1 MALDT
6 CTRSG
11 TTTHSR
17 GVPRDPVPG
26 TNHPLGSSQESEDIF
41 TDVGKQPAAGQPP
54 QAETVNEEE
63 DDQDL
68 TGRDKALSDG
78 EGEEGS
84 LYGGRSEFGSPT
96 LADLIDLGHSQ
107 CRAPT
112 QVTTSDGAK
121 VLCVCG
127 RSVEDCKRHARHRIS
142 GRYRHSVG
150 FYVRMT
156 DVGRGFQGHGLIG
169 TFYTQEQVKE
179 LRRQDL
185 EEMENLTTGMTDG
198 NLDDE
203 DGSVAPPSRVSFGPN
218 LGSTTTRDSKK
229 TPTANQLRD
238 ELVETTRA
246 DKKKTEDPP
255 LWYGLVD
262 VAGARCVFQ
271 NLKKAQE
278 YVDTKVFRF
287 ARIFE
292 SEAEALT
299 WRSGG

>member
-1 MALDT
+1 
-6 CTRSG
+6 
-11 TTTHSR
+11 
-17 GVPRDPVPG
+17 
-26 TNHPLGSSQESEDIF
+26 
-41 TDVGKQPAAGQPP
+41 
-54 QAETVNEEE
+54 
-63 DDQDL
+63 
-68 TGRDKALSDG
+68 
-78 EGEEGS
+78 
-84 LYGGRSEFGSPT
+84 
-96 LADLIDLGHSQ
+96 
-107 CRAPT
+107 
-112 QVTTSDGAK
+112 
-121 VLCVCG
+121 
-127 RSVEDCKRHARHRIS
+127 
-142 GRYRHSVG
+142 
-150 FYVRMT
+150 
-156 DVGRGFQGHGLIG
+156 
-169 TFYTQEQVKE
+169 
-179 LRRQDL
+179 
-185 EEMENLTTGMTDG
+185 MENLTTGMTDG

-229 TPTANQLRD
+229 TPTAN
-238 ELVETTRA
+238 TRA